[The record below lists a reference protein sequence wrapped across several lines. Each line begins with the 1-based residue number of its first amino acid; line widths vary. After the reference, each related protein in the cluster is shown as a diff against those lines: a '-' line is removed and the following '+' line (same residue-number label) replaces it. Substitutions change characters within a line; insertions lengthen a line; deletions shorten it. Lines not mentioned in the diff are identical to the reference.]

1 MRKSIGKN
9 VNKPLSSKH
18 TQKVCDHAKQ
28 PETDALKIATKIA
41 IQKIAEEPG
50 DLVSNKIADIIIKV
64 LRTS

>member
-9 VNKPLSSKH
+9 VNKPLSSKY

-41 IQKIAEEPG
+41 IQKIAEESG
-50 DLVSNKIADIIIKV
+50 DLVSNKIADKIIKV
-64 LRTS
+64 SRTS